1 LEGLSDSDA
10 AELKSQIETQL
21 RTAKQR
27 PYDDAQVLAWLQQ
40 NAGVEAIAIE
50 RERQTSGLL
59 HYDDLLRHA
68 QRLLRVPEIA
78 RLYQAHFAAVLVDE
92 FQDLSPQ
99 QLDLALRSSV
109 QSRTFVGDPLQ
120 GIYSWAGARPA
131 RVEKQLRRIC
141 GQPSGLG
148 VSYRS
153 SPNVL
158 AVLNTVAVDLGGH
171 ELTAYNDDA
180 WFEGGIS
187 AGFVASTG
195 EHEAT
200 SIVDMCRDIME
211 RWPEATI
218 GVISRMGWRRTRVDA
233 AFAGADDVPHLRW
246 DVATDDPEVV
256 DLLRSAAD
264 RIGVGTADV
273 DEALNLVGEWAA
285 RIGSFRAALEL
296 LAEPESDK
304 PIAPG
309 VHLLNAHVG
318 KGLQFDWVFVPGFEQ
333 GHLPSFLA
341 KRTAELLEEKRILVV
356 ILSRARHGIVFSRS
370 KTLISKGGKEYRPDP
385 SPWAS
390 LVKGTF
396 SATPSELHD
405 HIARLP
411 PVGA

>member
-1 LEGLSDSDA
+1 
-10 AELKSQIETQL
+10 
-21 RTAKQR
+21 
-27 PYDDAQVLAWLQQ
+27 
-40 NAGVEAIAIE
+40 
-50 RERQTSGLL
+50 
-59 HYDDLLRHA
+59 
-68 QRLLRVPEIA
+68 
-78 RLYQAHFAAVLVDE
+78 
-92 FQDLSPQ
+92 
-99 QLDLALRSSV
+99 
-109 QSRTFVGDPLQ
+109 
-120 GIYSWAGARPA
+120 
-131 RVEKQLRRIC
+131 
-141 GQPSGLG
+141 
-148 VSYRS
+148 
-153 SPNVL
+153 
-158 AVLNTVAVDLGGH
+158 
-171 ELTAYNDDA
+171 
-180 WFEGGIS
+180 
-187 AGFVASTG
+187 
-195 EHEAT
+195 
-200 SIVDMCRDIME
+200 MCRDIME

-264 RIGVGTADV
+264 RIGVGTADSDDIDPANLRAELLAGIDTADVDTRADV